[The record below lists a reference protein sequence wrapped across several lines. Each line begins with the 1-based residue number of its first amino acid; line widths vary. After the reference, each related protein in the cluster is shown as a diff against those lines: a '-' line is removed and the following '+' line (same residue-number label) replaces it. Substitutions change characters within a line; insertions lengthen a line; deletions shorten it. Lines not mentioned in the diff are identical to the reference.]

1 MVGSTAELGD
11 RHLTWLVL
19 GWTTKRLLLL
29 LLSLPVGN
37 GHVLKHLVVYVLRAG
52 WVRSMLVLL
61 LLGYRTEN
69 TTGPRP
75 Q

>member
-19 GWTTKRLLLL
+19 GWTTGRLLLL
-29 LLSLPVGN
+29 LDLSVGT
-37 GHVLKHLVVYVLRAG
+37 GHVLKHLVVHVLRAG
-52 WVRSMLVLL
+52 WMRSMLVLL

-69 TTGPRP
+69 ATGS
-75 Q
+75 